1 METTP
6 DPSTSVPVSVEELLV
21 EALSVEE
28 KMRADWND
36 RAREDA
42 NYYAAFGRRDQGE
55 QEFLASAADVVRDL
69 TGEIKRLPGHIPSA
83 ARCALE
89 IGCGPGRLMR
99 PMSRH
104 FGEIHGIDVS
114 DEMIAQAQA
123 KLADIPWAHAHHAGG
138 SDLAQFPSDHF
149 DFVYSYAVFQHIP
162 GADVVFSYLR
172 EAVRVLKPGGFARLQ
187 INGLPK
193 TAKIYTTWEG
203 VRISA
208 EEIYAFTRE
217 HGVRLLSLTGAE
229 TQYMWTTWQK
239 PPATEPAPDLSR
251 CCIRHVVDAFSGEQA
266 VPSTG
271 SLACAT
277 LMMENLPAACDL
289 NTLEALIEGVP
300 GTVCYVGPAVNRLS
314 QMNVFMPRGVRTGLV
329 PVRIN
334 WRGEPLCPDATIR
347 IIKAGPVVPRLISI
361 CDGINLLS
369 THRVACGYMKATIE
383 EAESIRTFSATVD
396 NVPVIEWD
404 TFQTDPQLAQYE
416 VNFKLPDEAGAGAH
430 VLEIRMGTRT
440 LTRMGIEVAG

>member
-1 METTP
+1 VEITP
-6 DPSTSVPVSVEELLV
+6 DPSAVEE
-21 EALSVEE
+21 LSVEE
-28 KMRADWND
+28 KMRADWNA

-42 NYYAAFGRRDQGE
+42 NYYVAFGRRDQDE
-55 QEFLASAADVVRDL
+55 HEFLASAGDVVRDL
-69 TGEIKRLPGHIPSA
+69 KAEIKRLPSYVPSA
-83 ARCALE
+83 ARRALE

-99 PMSRH
+99 PISRY
-104 FGEIHGIDVS
+104 FGQIDGIDVA
-114 DEMIAQAQA
+114 DEMIAQAQTM
-123 KLADIPWAHAHHAGG
+123 LADIPWAHAHHAGG

-162 GADVVFSYLR
+162 SADVVFSYLR
-172 EAVRVLKPGGFARLQ
+172 ETVRVLKPGGFARLQ

-193 TAKIYTTWEG
+193 TAKTYTTWEG
-203 VRISA
+203 VRIGA

-239 PPATEPAPDLSR
+239 PPATEPAPDPAR
-251 CCIRHVVDAFSGEQA
+251 CRIRHIVDAFSGEQA

-271 SLACAT
+271 SLSCAT
-277 LMMENLPAACDL
+277 LMIENLPAACDL
-289 NTLEALIEGVP
+289 NTLEAIVEGVP
-300 GTVCYVGPAVNRLS
+300 GTICYIGPAVNRLS

-329 PVRIN
+329 PVRLN
-334 WRGEPLCPDATIR
+334 WRGEPLCPEATIR

-361 CDGINLLS
+361 SDGINLLS

-383 EAESIRTFSATVD
+383 EAESIGTFHATVD
-396 NVPVIEWD
+396 DAPVTEWD
-404 TFQTDPQLAQYE
+404 TFQTDPRLAQYE
-416 VNFKLPDEAGAGAH
+416 VNFKLPENPPEAAVPGTH

-440 LTRMGIEVAG
+440 LTRMGIEVVA